1 MRREKGTGSIFYS
14 EKRKRWVACVNVG
27 YTSKGTRKFKRMYC
41 KTEQEAKKW
50 LREYKNNIAKQQPGE
65 LAKLSLESYMRNQWL
80 EKAKKKS
87 MKPSS
92 YDRLERTCEHQI
104 FPVIGDI
111 QMCGITVNDIQT
123 LLNDM
128 PPKYSQS
135 VIKKTYDALNACFD
149 FAVKN
154 DVIMKNPVGSVT
166 VPKSERITKEIEILS
181 DEDKQAI
188 KEECIKPFKRGV
200 SGYRLGYAFILLLN
214 TGMREGEICALEWAD
229 VNFEKLIIRINK
241 TVSEVKIRDD
251 SADAKYKTIVY
262 NEPKTKSSRRS
273 IPINKAALD
282 ALQHLHEITGS
293 FKYVLSTAN
302 GTMVKPRKLANTF
315 KTIQK
320 NCGFEKTYGIHALR
334 HTFASNLFNK
344 GTDVKIVSKLL
355 GHSSTSITC
364 NIYIH
369 VIEDVKAQAVALIDE
384 V

>member
-1 MRREKGTGSIFYS
+1 
-14 EKRKRWVACVNVG
+14 
-27 YTSKGTRKFKRMYC
+27 
-41 KTEQEAKKW
+41 
-50 LREYKNNIAKQQPGE
+50 
-65 LAKLSLESYMRNQWL
+65 
-80 EKAKKKS
+80 
-87 MKPSS
+87 MKPI
-92 YDRLERTCEHQI
+92 E
-104 FPVIGDI
+104 
-111 QMCGITVNDIQT
+111 
-123 LLNDM
+123 
-128 PPKYSQS
+128 
-135 VIKKTYDALNACFD
+135 
-149 FAVKN
+149 
-154 DVIMKNPVGSVT
+154 SVT
-166 VPKSERITKEIEILS
+166 APKSERITKEIEILS
-181 DEDKQAI
+181 DEDKQAV
-188 KEECIKPFKRGV
+188 KEECTKPFKRGV

-282 ALQHLHEITGS
+282 ALQHLQEITGS

>member
-1 MRREKGTGSIFYS
+1 MRREKGNGSIFYS
-14 EKRKRWVACVNVG
+14 EERKRWVACVNVG

-50 LREYKNNIAKQQPGE
+50 LREYKNNIAKQQPNE

-80 EKAKKKS
+80 EKTKKKS

-111 QMCGITVNDIQT
+111 QMCSITVNDIQK

-128 PPKYSQS
+128 TPMYSQS

-154 DVIMKNPVGSVT
+154 DVITKNPVGSVT
-166 VPKSERITKEIEILS
+166 VPKSERKTKEIDILS
-181 DEDKQAI
+181 DEEKQAV

-200 SGYRLGYAFILLLN
+200 GGYRLGYAFILLLN

-229 VNFEKLIIRINK
+229 VNFEKRTIRINK
-241 TVSEVKIRDD
+241 TVSEVKTRDD
-251 SADAKYKTIVY
+251 SADTKYETIVY
-262 NEPKTKSSRRS
+262 NEPKTKSSNRV
-273 IPINKAALD
+273 IPINDAALD
-282 ALQHLHEITGS
+282 ALKHLHEITGS

-320 NCGFEKTYGIHALR
+320 NCRFEKTYGIHALR

-344 GTDVKIVSKLL
+344 GIDVKTVSTLL
-355 GHSSTSITC
+355 GHSNTSITY

-369 VIEDVKAQAVALIDE
+369 VIEDLKAQAVALIDE